1 MTPLL
6 EILIDNKD
14 GYVWNVSEIATDLS
28 WTTTRVGRP
37 ASVDFT
43 ILNSGL
49 YQNRSFTIRNGDIVR
64 IRKDDVNMFYG
75 YVFSLRTNRD
85 AEISVKAYDQVRYL
99 QNKDTYVFKNVT
111 TGEVIRQIAEDFG
124 LKVGRIDDT
133 GYRIPSMV
141 EDGQTLLD
149 IIEKA
154 NTLTMVNTNRFYV
167 FFDDF
172 GELSLRNVND
182 FLAGFYIGDESLM
195 TDFELNRDID
205 QDTYNRI
212 KLYRDNQ
219 ETGKRELYVEQDSAN
234 IARWGVLQ
242 LYQSVNEN
250 MNDAQI
256 NELLTQLSQLHNR
269 ERRSLKIDAIGDIR
283 VRAGM
288 YLPIIIESLNIN
300 QPMMVDEAKHRFD
313 GEEHAMSLTL
323 KVI

>member
-1 MTPLL
+1 VTPLL